1 VRRLE
6 IQNLAIIDRLELSLE
21 SGLNVFTGETGA
33 GKSIIVD
40 AIWLLTGARA
50 DAELVRRGEDALLVT
65 GFWEDLTLSRRV
77 QSNGRSTARIDGEV
91 ISNRELA
98 ERSTELVTVHWQ
110 HAAQALLE
118 PKYHRE
124 LLDAGL
130 PSAAKNT
137 LESYRET
144 HRAHA
149 ETVLRLEALREGE
162 RDRARRFDL
171 LSYQLREIDEANLNA
186 FEEEPLRKERERL
199 VNSERI
205 AADTGNAVE
214 ALEDA
219 DTNAVGLLA
228 DAARALASAGR
239 YDPAAAQLAQDLR
252 EALSSV
258 QAVAGEARDMLDR
271 LEAEPGELDRI
282 EGRLALLERLKA
294 KYGATLAEVLEY
306 ANELRLEAGT
316 LERAELDATELEAQ
330 IAPLHNT
337 LGKLAKALSDARADA
352 AKRLAPQ
359 LEKIVRSLGMPKAQL
374 EFTLE
379 PLSEPGTHG
388 TEEVEIRFSAN
399 AGEGLGS
406 LSKIASGGELST
418 VLGSSTPSVIFD
430 EVDAG
435 IGGQAAIAVA
445 SELER
450 LADKHQVLVVTHL
463 AQIAARA
470 DHHFKVSKHEIEG
483 RTRVTVEQLDGEPRV
498 LELARMLSGSDSKAA
513 IEHARELLG
522 ARRDKVKGAAGD

>member
-1 VRRLE
+1 
-6 IQNLAIIDRLELSLE
+6 
-21 SGLNVFTGETGA
+21 
-33 GKSIIVD
+33 
-40 AIWLLTGARA
+40 
-50 DAELVRRGEDALLVT
+50 
-65 GFWEDLTLSRRV
+65 
-77 QSNGRSTARIDGEV
+77 
-91 ISNRELA
+91 
-98 ERSTELVTVHWQ
+98 
-110 HAAQALLE
+110 
-118 PKYHRE
+118 
-124 LLDAGL
+124 
-130 PSAAKNT
+130 
-137 LESYRET
+137 
-144 HRAHA
+144 
-149 ETVLRLEALREGE
+149 
-162 RDRARRFDL
+162 
-171 LSYQLREIDEANLNA
+171 
-186 FEEEPLRKERERL
+186 
-199 VNSERI
+199 
-205 AADTGNAVE
+205 
-214 ALEDA
+214 
-219 DTNAVGLLA
+219 
-228 DAARALASAGR
+228 
-239 YDPAAAQLAQDLR
+239 
-252 EALSSV
+252 V

-316 LERAELDATELEAQ
+316 LERAESDATELEAQ
-330 IAPLHNT
+330 IAPLRNK
-337 LGKLAKALSDARADA
+337 LSKLAKTLSDARADA

-374 EFTLE
+374 EFALE
-379 PLSEPGTHG
+379 PLPEPGTFG
-388 TEEVEIRFSAN
+388 AEEVEIRFSAN

-406 LSKIASGGELST
+406 LSKIASGGELSRVMLALST

-483 RTRVTVEQLDGEPRV
+483 RTRVTVEQLSGEPRV
-498 LELARMLSGSDSKAA
+498 HELARMLSGSDSKAA

-522 ARRDKVKGAAGD
+522 ARRTKVKSAAKD